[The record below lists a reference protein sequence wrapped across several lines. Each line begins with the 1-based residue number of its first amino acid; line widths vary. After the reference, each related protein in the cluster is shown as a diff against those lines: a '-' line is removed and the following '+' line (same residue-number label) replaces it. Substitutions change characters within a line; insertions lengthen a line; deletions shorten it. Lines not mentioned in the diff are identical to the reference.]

1 MSFVIYR
8 FGTFELD
15 VTERRLTENG
25 QLVPLRSKVFDTL
38 VLLVEN
44 PGRLLRKEEL
54 MQKLWPDRVVEENNL
69 DHNISA
75 LRNVLRDDKNSPQFI
90 ETVPRQGYRF
100 IAAVSDS
107 AARLLRSSAKHAER
121 LKLEQEIRFFPA
133 DDGSQIAYSVIGRG
147 PVLVKAANWL
157 NHLEYELSA
166 ELWQHWISLFAS
178 HHTYVRYDERG
189 NGLSSWNTQDF
200 SFGAWCNDL
209 QKVTE
214 TLSLDKFSLFGISQG
229 AAVAVWYAANFPDR
243 VDKLIIYGG
252 YARGWDMRGTTE
264 HVERRDAMITL
275 IRLGWGKDNPAFRQ
289 LFTSLFMPEAK
300 AEHMAWFNDLQRVST
315 SPENAVRFM
324 HAFGK
329 VDVFDLL
336 PHVKCPTLVIHVDKD
351 AVVPIR
357 EGRLLAARIP
367 GAQFVELPGRNHV
380 LIEDEPAWPM
390 FVKEVGNF
398 MGWKKTAEA
407 SG

>member
-1 MSFVIYR
+1 VIYR

-15 VTERRLTENG
+15 VDERRLTESG
-25 QLVPLRSKVFDTL
+25 QLLPLRAKVFDTL
-38 VLLVEN
+38 VLLAEN

-54 MQKLWPDRVVEENNL
+54 MQKLWPDRIVEENNL
-69 DHNISA
+69 DHNIST
-75 LRNVLRDDKNSPQFI
+75 LRRLLKDDKSAAKFI

-100 IAAVSDS
+100 IAEVSGGS
-107 AARLLRSSAKHAER
+107 HTSKETAKHAER

-133 DDGSQIAYSVIGRG
+133 DDGSQIAYSVIGKG

-166 ELWQHWISLFAS
+166 SLWQHWISAFAS

-200 SFGAWCNDL
+200 SFNAWCNDL
-209 QKVTE
+209 QKLTE
-214 TLSLDKFSLFGISQG
+214 TLSLEKFSLFGISQG
-229 AAVAVWYAANFPDR
+229 AAVAVWYAANFPER

-252 YARGWDMRGTTE
+252 YARGWDMRGNSE

-289 LFTSLFMPEAK
+289 LFTSLFMPEAGP
-300 AEHMAWFNDLQRVST
+300 EQMAWFNDLQRVST
-315 SPENAVRFM
+315 SPENAVQFM
-324 HAFGK
+324 HSFGK
-329 VDVFDLL
+329 VNVVDLL
-336 PHVKCPTLVIHVDKD
+336 PRVKCPTLVIHCDKD
-351 AVVPIR
+351 SVVPIR
-357 EGRLLAARIP
+357 EGRLVAARIP

-380 LIEDEPAWPM
+380 LIESEPAWPL
-390 FVKEVGNF
+390 FLQELGKF
-398 MGWKKTAEA
+398 MGWKDKAET
-407 SG
+407 SR